1 MVFASEKIV
10 LETNQMI
17 CTLQE
22 TLSESPRKANTA
34 LKVEKTSHLQTF
46 TMLEQVYIVWCY
58 YLH

>member
-22 TLSESPRKANTA
+22 TLSKSPRKANTA
-34 LKVEKTSHLQTF
+34 LKVEKKIPSTNF
-46 TMLEQVYIVWCY
+46 YNA
-58 YLH
+58 

>member
-1 MVFASEKIV
+1 MKIV

-46 TMLEQVYIVWCY
+46 TRLEQVYSMV
-58 YLH
+58 LLPTLK